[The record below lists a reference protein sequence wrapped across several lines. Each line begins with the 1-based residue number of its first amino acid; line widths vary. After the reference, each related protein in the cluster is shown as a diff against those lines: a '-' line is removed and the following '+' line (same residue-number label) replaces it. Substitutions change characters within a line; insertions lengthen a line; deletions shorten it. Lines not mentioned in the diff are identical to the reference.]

1 MAEISGSTRPHV
13 LSAQAYGM
21 SVGRMMIAA
30 RRAISDTERRFPVRI
45 RVGVPPRGLGDRLDQ
60 IQTWLDA
67 NCGADGWAMAPA
79 GLRGPL
85 NDAIAVYFNDA
96 TLAAAF
102 LPDGAPAIGPRAPT
116 ASSRSARMSRRRAY
130 RLASIRRLENG
141 AIVRAGA
148 PDSLRKR
155 EATPPRLR
163 KYALLAEG
171 AV

>member
-1 MAEISGSTRPHV
+1 MGYSW
-13 LSAQAYGM
+13 
-21 SVGRMMIAA
+21 GRTMIAA

-67 NCGADGWAMAPA
+67 NCGVDGWAMAPA

-85 NDAIAVYFNDA
+85 NDAIAIYFNDA

-102 LPDGAPAIGPRAPT
+102 VARWCAGYRVVTPT
-116 ASSRSARMSRRRAY
+116 ASSSYARVSRRRAY
-130 RLASIRRLENG
+130 RLASIRRLEKG
-141 AIVRAGA
+141 SMVRAGA
-148 PDSLRKR
+148 PDSLRRR

>member
-1 MAEISGSTRPHV
+1 
-13 LSAQAYGM
+13 M

-85 NDAIAVYFNDA
+85 NDAIAIYFNDA

-102 LPDGAPAIGPRAPT
+102 VARWCAGYRAESTDGVFQIREDEPTPRI
-116 ASSRSARMSRRRAY
+116 SA
-130 RLASIRRLENG
+130 G
-141 AIVRAGA
+141 FH
-148 PDSLRKR
+148 K
-155 EATPPRLR
+155 TP
-163 KYALLAEG
+163 
-171 AV
+171 